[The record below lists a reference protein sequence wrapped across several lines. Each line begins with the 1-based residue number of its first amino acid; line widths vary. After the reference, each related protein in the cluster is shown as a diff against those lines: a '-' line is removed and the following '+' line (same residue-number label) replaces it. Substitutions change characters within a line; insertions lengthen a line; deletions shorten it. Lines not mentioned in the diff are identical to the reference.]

1 MCSQPHAVMHAA
13 CAQAGDKALAGS
25 DQKLSGKS
33 SDDDNDAAAPGKGAK
48 IGAGHVGGGGA
59 VANGAA
65 AAANGGAPDGAGE
78 GAADGAFDRSKFDK
92 LAKRPPAGPAAR
104 KGAGRKAAPGKDKP
118 AKGEGKGK
126 PGKVQPPSP
135 CMVPLCGRAYLWSTV
150 MLQSC
155 LPRMLSHY
163 ATIWES
169 SARYC

>member
-1 MCSQPHAVMHAA
+1 MMHAA
-13 CAQAGDKALAGS
+13 RAQAGDKAQAGS

-33 SDDDNDAAAPGKGAK
+33 SDDDDDAAAASKGAK

-65 AAANGGAPDGAGE
+65 AANGGAPDGAGD
-78 GAADGAFDRSKFDK
+78 GAGDGAFDRSKFDK

-126 PGKVQPPSP
+126 PGKVQPPSSHGCP
-135 CMVPLCGRAYLWSTV
+135 YVVRAHVWSAE
-150 MLQSC
+150 MLPK
-155 LPRMLSHY
+155 LP
-163 ATIWES
+163 AKD
-169 SARYC
+169 C